1 MKRKSPT
8 RLSACSRLNSAP
20 CRIQT
25 AALLLIPAV
34 PAASWALP
42 GPIRGGSGTSPS
54 AAFQLVHIAPLRPAC
69 EVHTL

>member
-1 MKRKSPT
+1 MKRKSST
-8 RLSACSRLNSAP
+8 RFSACSRLNSAL
-20 CRIQT
+20 CRIQ

-34 PAASWALP
+34 PAASWALS